1 MRQHCLMAK
10 MNTVKGAN
18 RHRTAAVTGTQIMP
32 AADELHRGFSPCHI
46 EKRSIP
52 LR

>member
-1 MRQHCLMAK
+1 MAK

-32 AADELHRGFSPCHI
+32 AADELHPRFLPRHM
-46 EKRSIP
+46 EKPSIP
-52 LR
+52 LHSA